1 MSKHKESTPP
11 VDERVLRKRAKDA
24 RWRAANRDEARAR
37 AEAWRLLNPERYRAL
52 WTAYYQAHREQMLA
66 AKRARYQHDP
76 VHREQL
82 LEKNRAWYAENK
94 ERRQA
99 YERERKY
106 GLTTAA
112 IEKLFA
118 AQGGRCAI
126 CEQPAKLNV
135 LVPDHDH
142 ESGAVRG
149 LVHHGCNHWLK
160 AFERPEFAEHAR
172 RYLDSAPATTAL
184 AAD

>member
-1 MSKHKESTPP
+1 MPAAKLP
-11 VDERVLRKRAKDA
+11 VDEKVLRKRAKDA
-24 RWRAANRDEARAR
+24 RWRAANRDEGRAR

-52 WTAYYQAHREQMLA
+52 WTAYYQAHREQILA
-66 AKRARYQHDP
+66 AKRARYEQDADL
-76 VHREQL
+76 RERLRQ
-82 LEKNRAWYAENK
+82 KNRAWHAAN
-94 ERRQA
+94 RVWRQA

-118 AQGGRCAI
+118 AQDGRCAI
-126 CEQPAKLNV
+126 CEQPAELGK

-160 AFERPEFAEHAR
+160 AFERPGFAEQAR
-172 RYLDSAPATTAL
+172 HYLQQL
-184 AAD
+184 